1 MMEKSIAILGSA
13 LTRSTKSQK
22 IPNGGISSN
31 QKHRSRSRQRDRYSY
46 YRKSRSRLPQR
57 FIKSSRHYT
66 VISMAVDHP
75 PSISHLI
82 SLNWMLM
89 MNTRNTPITM
99 MLIRKMSCKVV
110 VTIQIWVTCLLRS
123 RKQLHK
129 LYIRRVKTLQIQI
142 WLRWEIGAGW
152 RNPLK
157 LQWWSALQRGWK
169 SKATAILQNINEEIP
184 NNKKILS

>member
-1 MMEKSIAILGSA
+1 MSTAVCDGTLTSSFSVSTVTTNANASTSITYPTTLQDATKNRLSMMEKSIAILGSA

-31 QKHRSRSRQRDRYSY
+31 QKHRSRNRQRDRYSY

-110 VTIQIWVTCLLRS
+110 VTI
-123 RKQLHK
+123 
-129 LYIRRVKTLQIQI
+129 
-142 WLRWEIGAGW
+142 
-152 RNPLK
+152 
-157 LQWWSALQRGWK
+157 
-169 SKATAILQNINEEIP
+169 
-184 NNKKILS
+184 